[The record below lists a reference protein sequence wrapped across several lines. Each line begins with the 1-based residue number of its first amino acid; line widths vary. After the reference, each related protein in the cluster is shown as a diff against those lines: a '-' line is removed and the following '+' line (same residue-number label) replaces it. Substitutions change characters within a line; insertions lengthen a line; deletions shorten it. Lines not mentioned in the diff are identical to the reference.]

1 MWKSGLCGEK
11 NLLVKHIWEKTMKIA
26 CRYIIFMG
34 IIAMS
39 MLAKA
44 FGQPMAGQEK
54 AWDRHDLIAKVIIR
68 SIDMQRE
75 IQYINTPQA
84 QAFGYPLDYEMVE
97 PMRMPLGSSEVKII
111 VPAYC
116 VVGGRKIPSLQMS
129 NGAISISN
137 TLAIT
142 CHYYDNPEYLAIEGI
157 VSNEAW
163 TVYQRQKE
171 VGASPSRAMPE
182 LCVEPDKQEQV
193 KAILKQV
200 TLRRQMRKGEITEEE
215 FKRQNAVL
223 DEVIQTQISQTSN
236 HSSMAESVLQNDT
249 DMQARVNAFQKKT
262 LLRGDYED
270 GTITKNEYDRQTV
283 QLDEVIDFP
292 GTHTS
297 MVTPEHIIMPDIRV
311 HVEAFRQSMLLRRR
325 LKKGEITE
333 EEFQVQSDS
342 LHERINAPVENRWA
356 IQ

>member
-1 MWKSGLCGEK
+1 
-11 NLLVKHIWEKTMKIA
+11 
-26 CRYIIFMG
+26 
-34 IIAMS
+34 
-39 MLAKA
+39 
-44 FGQPMAGQEK
+44 
-54 AWDRHDLIAKVIIR
+54 
-68 SIDMQRE
+68 
-75 IQYINTPQA
+75 
-84 QAFGYPLDYEMVE
+84 
-97 PMRMPLGSSEVKII
+97 
-111 VPAYC
+111 
-116 VVGGRKIPSLQMS
+116 
-129 NGAISISN
+129 
-137 TLAIT
+137 
-142 CHYYDNPEYLAIEGI
+142 
-157 VSNEAW
+157 
-163 TVYQRQKE
+163 
-171 VGASPSRAMPE
+171 MPE
-182 LCVEPDKQEQV
+182 LRDEPDKQEQV